1 MTKIFEG
8 IVIYG
13 AAWCPDA
20 RRARRF
26 LDEHKANYRWIDID
40 EDNQALDFVRT
51 TNGGQVIVPVIVFPD
66 ESILVEPTNDEL
78 DKKLEVL
85 RGVSSL

>member
-40 EDNQALDFVRT
+40 EDNQAL
-51 TNGGQVIVPVIVFPD
+51 
-66 ESILVEPTNDEL
+66 
-78 DKKLEVL
+78 
-85 RGVSSL
+85 GVC

>member
-1 MTKIFEG
+1 LYPNLERAFGHPAYAIGGAEMTKIFEG

-40 EDNQALDFVRT
+40 EDNQAL
-51 TNGGQVIVPVIVFPD
+51 
-66 ESILVEPTNDEL
+66 ELVSKPLTA
-78 DKKLEVL
+78 
-85 RGVSSL
+85 